1 MLQGIKNIQ
10 GLKSVQGL
18 KEVTPLK
25 SVQEITKMD
34 EVVGLYEL
42 TDEQVRVRTE
52 HFGPNTLSVTT
63 PRFIDLYIEQLLSP
77 LVIFQVFTSVL
88 CVV

>member
-1 MLQGIKNIQ
+1 MLQGIKSIQ

-42 TDEQVRVRTE
+42 TDEQVS
-52 HFGPNTLSVTT
+52 LSEDTSS
-63 PRFIDLYIEQLLSP
+63 YISFCLDCLTGREAEGDKPEEKRKKRQ
-77 LVIFQVFTSVL
+77 
-88 CVV
+88 